1 MISVSE
7 NKSIPD
13 ILLVEDNPGDV
24 RLTQEAL
31 RDAKFDARLHIALDG
46 IEALNFLKDGES
58 PCPDLILL
66 DLNLPRKD
74 GFDVMEEIRNDPD
87 LTHLPI
93 LVLTSSTAK
102 EDILSSYERYVNAY
116 LTKPDDPGSFV
127 ELVQIVE
134 EFWIGNVRLPS
145 CS

>member
-1 MISVSE
+1 MTE
-7 NKSIPD
+7 NDSIPH

-24 RLTQEAL
+24 RLTQEAF
-31 RDAKFDARLHIALDG
+31 RDAKFDARLHIAVDG
-46 IEALNFLKDGES
+46 IKALNFLRDEES

-102 EDILSSYERYVNAY
+102 EDILSSYERYANAY
-116 LTKPDDPGSFV
+116 LTKPDNPGSFV
-127 ELVQIVE
+127 ELVQVVE
-134 EFWIGNVRLPS
+134 EFWIGNVRFPS